1 MASRRFAAHIVELAD
16 HSLYQ
21 AFVTLVDGI
30 VVDYSE
36 FSDEMPMTEWLGGKI
51 EIHYDAFH
59 VLRAY
64 WNGRML
70 E

>member
-1 MASRRFAAHIVELAD
+1 MARRRFAAHIIELD
-16 HSLYQ
+16 NHSLCQ
-21 AFVTLVDGI
+21 AFVTLVDG
-30 VVDYSE
+30 VVVGYSE
-36 FSDEMPMTEWLGGKI
+36 FSGEMPMTEWLGGKI
-51 EIHYDAFH
+51 EIHYDESH